1 MANRSSA
8 VAGSFRDPSGRVY
21 DDGGRILRSVTA
33 SAAADFEFVRSSGFY
48 DALVAQQRAIG
59 AQVVD
64 EDGSFA
70 LETEFDPAERHMA
83 ALHCILEHPR
93 LPIISYPYE
102 WCFPALKAAA
112 LHHLRIHREAL
123 ERGVT
128 LSDASAYNIQFLGAK
143 PIFIDTLSF
152 RAYREG
158 EFWHGHRQFCEQ
170 FLNPLLLRAYLGIPH
185 NAWYRGTL
193 EGIASQD
200 ILKLLPW
207 TKKFG
212 WNILTQLVL
221 PSRFDES
228 ARKGKV
234 AVDAKVLENSG
245 FPRTAYLNLLKR
257 LESWIAGLTPRGQKP
272 TIWQNYSQVNSYAE
286 PEVSAKRAFIKT
298 FIEAEKPGMVWD
310 LGCNTGDYSE
320 LALSCGADYVVGW
333 DFDQGALEA
342 AFDRAQSKDLAF
354 TPLFLDA
361 TNPSPDQG
369 WAQAERGGMGKRDRP
384 DACLALAFIHH
395 LAIARNIPLPEI
407 IDWLLAVA
415 PCGVVEFVPKE
426 DQTVQIMLQ
435 IREDIFAGYDFD
447 SFITCLESRAAI
459 VKIEKVGDRHLVWF
473 KK

>member
-1 MANRSSA
+1 MANSGSA

-21 DDGGRILRSVTA
+21 DEGGRIYRSVTA
-33 SAAADFEFVRSSGFY
+33 GAAADFEFVRSSGFY

-59 AQVVD
+59 AQVVED
-64 EDGSFA
+64 DGSLA
-70 LETEFDPAERHMA
+70 LDTAFDPSERHMA

-128 LSDASAYNIQFLGAK
+128 LSDASAYNIQFRGAK
-143 PIFIDTLSF
+143 PVFIDTLSF

-158 EFWHGHRQFCEQ
+158 EFWLGHRQFCEQ
-170 FLNPLLLRAYLGIPH
+170 FLNPLLLRAYLGITH

-193 EGIASQD
+193 DGIASQD
-200 ILKLLPW
+200 LLKLLPW
-207 TKKFG
+207 TKKLG
-212 WNILTQLVL
+212 WNLLTQLVL
-221 PSRFDES
+221 PSHFDES
-228 ARKGKV
+228 ARKGNV
-234 AVDAKVLENSG
+234 TVDAKALESSG
-245 FPRTAYLNLLKR
+245 FPRAAYLNILKR
-257 LESWIAGLTPRGQKP
+257 LENWISGLTPRGRTP
-272 TIWQNYSQVNSYAE
+272 TIWQNYNLANSYAE
-286 PEVSAKRAFIKT
+286 PDVQAKRAFIET
-298 FIEAEKPGMVWD
+298 FIEAEKPRMVWD
-310 LGCNTGDYSE
+310 FGCNTGDYSE
-320 LALSCGADYVVGW
+320 LALSSGAGYVVGW

-342 AFDRAQSKDLAF
+342 AFDRAHSKDLAF

-361 TNPSPDQG
+361 ANPSPDQG
-369 WAQAERGGMGKRDRP
+369 WAQAERGGIAKRDRP

-407 IDWLLAVA
+407 IDWLLDLA

-426 DQTVQIMLQ
+426 DETVRIMLR
-435 IREDIFAGYDFD
+435 IREDIFTGYDFKT
-447 SFITCLESRAAI
+447 FFTCLENRAAI
-459 VKIEKVGDRHLVWF
+459 VYTVKIGDRHLVWF